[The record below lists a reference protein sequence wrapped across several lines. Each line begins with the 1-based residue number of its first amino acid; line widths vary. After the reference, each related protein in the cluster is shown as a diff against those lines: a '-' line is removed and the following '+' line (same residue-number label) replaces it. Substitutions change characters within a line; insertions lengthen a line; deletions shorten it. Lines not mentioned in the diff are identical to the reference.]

1 MDIEI
6 TELQEMVQVARM
18 YYKEGLTQDKIA
30 KEFGISRSSISILL
44 TEAKKKG
51 IVQINILD
59 PMANNEELSAK
70 MELLFG
76 IDKCIVVPGGTY
88 KEKILLQMVA
98 LQAAKYIS
106 GIISSHTT
114 VGISWGS
121 SCYEF
126 IKAFPTNTE
135 LCDIDVVPLI
145 GGSPLLAQ
153 EFKLNE
159 SVLDFAEKL
168 RGIPTLIYSPGMV
181 DSLEDKKRIMDS
193 TYMQS
198 ILQKWADLDLAIL
211 GIGRPPKI
219 FDKVNNEYLN
229 SNVLKIVNETPDI
242 AVGDLCARRFNIKGD
257 FVDQTHN
264 DRLIG
269 IDENGLKNAKKVLAL
284 AIGSQKIFSI
294 IGALNTKLLN
304 YLVLDEIT
312 AINIIEIIES
322 HSIDALH

>member
-1 MDIEI
+1 MDMEI

-44 TEAKKKG
+44 TEAKKRG
-51 IVQINILD
+51 IIQINILD

-70 MELLFG
+70 METIFG
-76 IDKCIVVPGGTY
+76 LDKCIVVPGGTY
-88 KEKILLQMVA
+88 KEKILLQMVS
-98 LQAAKYIS
+98 LQAAKFIS
-106 GIISSHTT
+106 GVMSSHTS

-126 IKAFPTNTE
+126 IKAFPVNTE

-153 EFKLNE
+153 EFQLNE
-159 SVLDFAEKL
+159 SVLNFAEKL
-168 RGIPTLIYSPGMV
+168 RGVPTLIYSPGMV
-181 DSLEDKKRIMDS
+181 DSLEDKKRILDS
-193 TYMQS
+193 KYMQS
-198 ILQKWADLDLAIL
+198 ILQKWANLDLAIV
-211 GIGRPPKI
+211 GIGRPPKV
-219 FDKVNNEYLN
+219 FDKDNNEYLN
-229 SNVLKIVNETPDI
+229 SNMLKIVNETPDI
-242 AVGDLCARRFNIKGD
+242 AVGDLCARRFNIKGE
-257 FVDQTHN
+257 FIHCTYN

-269 IDENGLKNAKKVLAL
+269 IDEDGLNNSKKILAL

-304 YLVLDEIT
+304 YLVLDEMT
-312 AINIIEIIES
+312 ANNIIKTIES
-322 HSIDALH
+322 HSIEALQ